1 MSAQPRPSA
10 APATPGRAGSQPHAE
25 PRDEPAAL
33 GLYVHIP
40 FCTSRC
46 GYCDFNAYEGIGHLV
61 PEYVEALAGELG
73 LWAAAARGQ
82 RVRSVFFGGGTPSL
96 LPLDEMARVVG
107 AIHEHYDVAPD
118 AEWSLE
124 ANPTELERAHVQGL
138 AALGIRRLS
147 MGVQSMHEDELAL
160 LERAH
165 TPQRV
170 EQAVADA
177 RAAGFESLNLDL
189 IFGLPDQP
197 LARWQES
204 VERVLAL
211 GPDHLSCYALSVE
224 PGTPLHYRVGKGEIA
239 EPDPDVAAE
248 QYEWTRERLA
258 AAGYGH
264 YEISNWARPGHEC
277 RHNLV
282 YWRAQPYLGV
292 GAGAHSYFG
301 GRRFAVVDAPNRYAE
316 AVSETLAERRA
327 TGSARMRQIASGE
340 TPSPAQER
348 SDALIL
354 GLRLREGVADAAFR
368 ERFGVTPEEACG
380 EAIRHHLATGLL
392 EREGGVTRLSDRGLL
407 LANEI
412 FVEMLPD
419 DEPEPAAVPAASAPR
434 PSTHGPSAYAH
445 SAPQG

>member
-1 MSAQPRPSA
+1 MSAPTGPSSTA
-10 APATPGRAGSQPHAE
+10 SAPHSE
-25 PRDEPAAL
+25 PREEPAAL
-33 GLYVHIP
+33 GLYLHIP

-46 GYCDFNAYEGIGHLV
+46 GYCDFNAYAGVEHLV
-61 PEYVEALAGELG
+61 PEYVDALAGELG
-73 LWAAAARGQ
+73 LWAAAARGH
-82 RVRSVFFGGGTPSL
+82 RVQSVFFGGGTPSL
-96 LPLDEMARVVG
+96 LPLDKIARVIG
-107 AIHEHYDVAPD
+107 AIGESYDVAPD

-124 ANPTELERAHVQGL
+124 ANPTELEREHLQGL

-147 MGVQSMHEDELAL
+147 MGAQSMHEDELAL

-165 TPQRV
+165 TPERV

-211 GPDHLSCYALSVE
+211 EPDHLSCYALSVE
-224 PGTPLHYRVGKGEIA
+224 PGTPLHYRVAKGEIA

-258 AAGYGH
+258 EEGFGH

-277 RHNLV
+277 QHNLV
-282 YWRAQPYLGV
+282 YWRAESYLGV

-316 AVSETLAERRA
+316 TVRETLEERHA
-327 TGSARMRQIASGE
+327 SGSARMRQIASGE
-340 TPSPAQER
+340 TPSPAQQR

-354 GLRLREGVADAAFR
+354 GLRLTAGVSDAAFC
-368 ERFGVTPEEACG
+368 ERFGVTPEEAHG
-380 EAIRHHLATGLL
+380 EAIRRHLATGLL
-392 EREGGVTRLSDRGLL
+392 VRGGEVTRLSDRGLL
-407 LANEI
+407 LANEV
-412 FVEMLPD
+412 FVDMLPE
-419 DEPEPAAVPAASAPR
+419 DEPEPSGSAAF
-434 PSTHGPSAYAH
+434 G
-445 SAPQG
+445 G

>member
-1 MSAQPRPSA
+1 MSAPPGPSMT
-10 APATPGRAGSQPHAE
+10 APATPDEARG
-25 PRDEPAAL
+25 EPAAL

-46 GYCDFNAYEGIGHLV
+46 GYCDFNAYEGVGHLV
-61 PEYVEALAGELG
+61 PEYVEALTGELG
-73 LWAAAARGQ
+73 LWASAARGQ
-82 RVRSVFFGGGTPSL
+82 QVQSIFFGGGTPSL
-96 LPLDEMARVVG
+96 LPLDEVARVVG
-107 AIHEHYDVAPD
+107 AIRDGYDMAAD

-124 ANPTELERAHVQGL
+124 ANPTELERAHLQGL
-138 AALGIRRLS
+138 GALGIRRLS
-147 MGVQSMHEDELAL
+147 MGVQSMHEDELVL

-165 TPQRV
+165 TPERV

-177 RAAGFESLNLDL
+177 RAAGFQSLNLDL

-197 LARWQES
+197 LARWQHS

-224 PGTPLHYRVGKGEIA
+224 PGTPLHYRVAKGEIA

-258 AAGYGH
+258 EEGFGH

-292 GAGAHSYFG
+292 GAGAHSFFG
-301 GRRFAVVDAPNRYAE
+301 GRRFAVVDAPNRYVE
-316 AVSETLAERRA
+316 TVRETLAERRQ
-327 TGSARMRQIASGE
+327 TGSARMQQIASGE
-340 TPSPAQER
+340 TPSEAQQR

-354 GLRLREGVADAAFR
+354 GLRLREGVSDEAFR
-368 ERFGVTPEEACG
+368 ARFGATPEEACG
-380 EAIRHHLATGLL
+380 EAIRRHLATGLL
-392 EREGGVTRLSDRGLL
+392 QRDGEVTRLSDRGLL
-407 LANEI
+407 LANEV

-419 DEPEPAAVPAASAPR
+419 DEPEAPPAADAASGARAPGPPAR
-434 PSTHGPSAYAH
+434 PARPD
-445 SAPQG
+445 